1 MGSGIAAA
9 GLGGLTR
16 EPMLAA
22 DGAVGAGVVW
32 DSAAAAMDQINREAL
47 TTNQVSAR
55 TIRRARPTV
64 LIALPLD
71 VSVRLLPVRT
81 HVGERAGAALLHS

>member
-1 MGSGIAAA
+1 
-9 GLGGLTR
+9 
-16 EPMLAA
+16 MLAA
-22 DGAVGAGVVW
+22 EGAVVPGAAW
-32 DSAAAAMDQINREAL
+32 DSAAAAAIDQINSEAL

-71 VSVRLLPVRT
+71 ISIRRLPARI
-81 HVGERAGAALLHS
+81 HFGERAGAALLHS